1 MTQKRGLGRGL
12 SDLGLNELLSEISN
26 ASPPLSMAVL
36 DIQLSMSI
44 SAAEPPT

>member
-26 ASPPLSMAVL
+26 ASPPLSMGC
-36 DIQLSMSI
+36 SRH
-44 SAAEPPT
+44 PTQHVYLCG